1 MNRIFKVLWNAAT
14 GTFIVTS
21 ETAKAAAKKAAAESW
36 RFPHSSDLAVL

>member
-21 ETAKAAAKKAAAESW
+21 ETAKSRGKKKRPQKAGGFRTNRS
-36 RFPHSSDLAVL
+36 

>member
-21 ETAKAAAKKAAAESW
+21 ETAKSRGKKAPQKAGGFRTRRS
-36 RFPHSSDLAVL
+36 

>member
-21 ETAKAAAKKAAAESW
+21 ET
-36 RFPHSSDLAVL
+36 